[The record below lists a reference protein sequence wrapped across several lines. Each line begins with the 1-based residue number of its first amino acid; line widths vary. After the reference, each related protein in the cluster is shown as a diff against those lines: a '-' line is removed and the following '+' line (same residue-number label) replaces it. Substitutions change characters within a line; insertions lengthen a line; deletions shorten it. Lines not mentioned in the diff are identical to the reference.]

1 MKDQGTT
8 LRVRFRFGGDSFP
21 PRILFKVYISS
32 RLPHADTQ
40 TQPQKQSAKPS
51 SGIVTR
57 GISQQTNPILL
68 PNDPTLTSYTKTSI
82 NYPRG
87 PRPSSASGGGASSS
101 FRTPIGKSADCTSYT
116 YTTSPS
122 AALSAA
128 TRTNTQ
134 RAESA
139 RTASHQKGAPAA
151 ASAMRV
157 KYMTGRDGISLAT
170 GASEAAR
177 KQMGNRLYAEM
188 LARDGV
194 NGALGTHA
202 RNSEIVSTDEIVT
215 FRDYMKVYLSFLKL
229 ISYCTVFLL

>member
-21 PRILFKVYISS
+21 PRILFKVFISS
-32 RLPHADTQ
+32 RLPRADTK

-51 SGIVTR
+51 SGILSS
-57 GISQQTNPILL
+57 GISQQTIPIPL

-82 NYPRG
+82 NYPRE

-101 FRTPIGKSADCTSYT
+101 FRTPIGNTADRTPYA
-116 YTTSPS
+116 YTTFPS
-122 AALSAA
+122 STLSAA
-128 TRTNTQ
+128 TGTNTQ

-139 RTASHQKGAPAA
+139 RTISHQKGAH
-151 ASAMRV
+151 ASDGAMRV

-202 RNSEIVSTDEIVT
+202 HNSKIVSTDEIVT
-215 FRDYMKVYLSFLKL
+215 LRDYMKV
-229 ISYCTVFLL
+229 